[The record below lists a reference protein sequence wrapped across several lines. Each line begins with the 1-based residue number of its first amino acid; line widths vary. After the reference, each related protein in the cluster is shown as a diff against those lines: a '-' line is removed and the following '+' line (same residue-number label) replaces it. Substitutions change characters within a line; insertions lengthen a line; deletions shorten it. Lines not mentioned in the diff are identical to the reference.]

1 MMAEGNPDWP
11 RISAVFDEPQGEA
24 RKSAGRSRR
33 LARNNLTK
41 PPQPRPESMFNNW
54 SKDDLALFESYVA
67 GVKGALP
74 GDTEALFT
82 LRGLRAVEY
91 MIVQRMAPSMRA
103 MTPLE
108 ACMEAVKAE
117 VERAQKLHPAWPSD
131 PLHALAILG
140 EEFGALTRAMVQLTY
155 ETETDASK
163 VSSPACVAEEALQ
176 TAAKALRLML
186 HLNDYLYIQQLS
198 GKRPT

>member
-1 MMAEGNPDWP
+1 M
-11 RISAVFDEPQGEA
+11 STT
-24 RKSAGRSRR
+24 KS
-33 LARNNLTK
+33 L
-41 PPQPRPESMFNNW
+41 QPRPETMFNW
-54 SKDDLALFESYVA
+54 SKDDIALFEAYVT

-91 MIVQRMAPSMRA
+91 LVAQRMASPIRA
-103 MTPLE
+103 MTALE
-108 ACMEAVKAE
+108 ACLEVVKAE

-140 EEFGALTRAMVQLTY
+140 EEFGELTRAMVQLTY
-155 ETETDASK
+155 EREK
-163 VSSPACVAEEALQ
+163 VSSPAGVAEEALK
-176 TAAKALRLML
+176 TAAMALRLLL
-186 HLNDYLYIQQLS
+186 HLNDYRYIQRFS